1 MKTLAMM
8 SALALFAGPAL
19 ADEVTVAPAPGV
31 VVEHRAAD
39 EDVVKEK
46 TVHRDSDGCATK
58 SMTKSNGEGNSVT
71 KTKSNC

>member
-1 MKTLAMM
+1 MKAFIFAG
-8 SALALFAGPAL
+8 SLALFAVPAF

-39 EDVVKEK
+39 EGVVKEK
-46 TVHRDSDGCATK
+46 TVHEDSNGCATK
-58 SMTKSNGEGNSVT
+58 SMTKSNDEGDSVT